1 VKLDIKSWKTKAKQ
15 LRTEIVALYL
25 ASKHP
30 GTPWYAKVLAAL
42 IIGYALSPID
52 LIPDFIPVIGYLDD
66 LIIIPAG
73 IALLVKIIPRDILEE
88 CRAKAQS
95 DLSNRKPKNWVAAII
110 IVLIWLFAI
119 YLTISLIRP
128 LILPFSGDL

>member
-1 VKLDIKSWKTKAKQ
+1 MNMKSWKTKAKQ

-42 IIGYALSPID
+42 IVGYALSPID
-52 LIPDFIPVIGYLDD
+52 LIPDFIPVAGYLDD

-73 IALLVKIIPRDILEE
+73 IALLIKIVPREVLEE

-95 DLSNRKPKNWVAAII
+95 DLLSGKAKNWVAGVV
-110 IVLIWLFAI
+110 IVLIWLLVI
-119 YLTISLIRP
+119 YLVWRLIWP
-128 LILPFSGDL
+128 LIFPSSAGL